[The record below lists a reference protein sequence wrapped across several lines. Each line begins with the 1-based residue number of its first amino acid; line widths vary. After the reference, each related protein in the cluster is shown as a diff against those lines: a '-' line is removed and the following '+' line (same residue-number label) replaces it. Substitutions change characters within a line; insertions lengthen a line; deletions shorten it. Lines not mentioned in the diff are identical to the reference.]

1 VRHPRR
7 RFRYQSNAT
16 SGVTAL
22 VIALCGMAE
31 RSLVATLGTAEL
43 DPAARFDLVI
53 GESRAA
59 DLHAVQVN
67 AFGFGGQNAS
77 VVVADKP

>member
-1 VRHPRR
+1 M
-7 RFRYQSNAT
+7 AA

-22 VIALCGMAE
+22 VIALRGMAE
-31 RSLVATLGTAEL
+31 RILVATLGTTEL

-53 GESRAA
+53 GEARAME
-59 DLHAVQVN
+59 LHAVQVN

-77 VVVADKP
+77 LVVADQP